1 MTRTGSGAAASRH
14 LQALLDSGAVG
25 GLADGQLLERFLA
38 KGDGAAFE
46 ALVLRHGPMVWG
58 VCRRALGDH
67 HDAQDAFQATFLV
80 LARRAASVVP
90 RELVGHWLHGVAVRT
105 ALKAK
110 GMRARRLTKERT
122 VTEMPEP
129 ASAPRPTDDRL
140 ALLDQEL
147 GRLPQKYRVPI
158 VACDLEGAT
167 QEEAARRLGCPV
179 GTLSGRLWRGRAML
193 ARRMTRR
200 GLALT
205 GGSLA
210 MLLAGEVSAAVPQA
224 LVATSVNGAVGFAA
238 GRAVAPAI
246 VSADVVRL
254 AEGVIKAMLVAHWKN
269 AALVLTALGLI
280 GSGMVLMAS
289 PPPPG
294 KSNAEGEPKVVEKG
308 AVARSN
314 RPAEQGG
321 PILRGRVV
329 DEAGRPLAGVWVVL
343 YSGFDTRIPG
353 QNMLTGADGRY
364 QFGPLTT
371 GNRLLTEEAGR
382 WDLGVGVRV
391 EHATHASDD
400 SRSWWELRVPDV
412 DGREY
417 VKDFRMVP
425 GGSIEG
431 RLIDV
436 DTGKPLPGVSLLVE
450 GFLSQQGKFGRHAM
464 TAEDGRFVLGGFFP
478 GLYNVRVELTG
489 LFPGEY
495 SDEADLARL
504 GPGRLGTVTI
514 EVERK
519 TRLDFP
525 MKAPTEA
532 WVAKVLEAHGGE
544 KALSALSAF
553 TETIRTTSGGGK
565 ATTVKHFIQFPDKY
579 RSETRYPGEGDTMI
593 DILTPQGMTYW
604 SKSADGKAVRVS
616 RLSLVERPY
625 EYWLDMLRF
634 FGPRSLLRLKD
645 AGHRVTTLGESILN
659 GRPVVGLRAQKSDA
673 RIHVDVRTIFDK
685 ETGRLLRVRDDPHG
699 SVTAFRDEQ
708 NLGAIPVAR
717 RWTSRHHNQ
726 PKETTESEV
735 VEIEAVDNFDPALFE
750 KP

>member
-1 MTRTGSGAAASRH
+1 MTRTGSGAAASRD

-38 KGDGAAFE
+38 KGDGVAFE

-110 GMRARRLTKERT
+110 GMRARRRAKETT

-129 ASAPRPTDDRL
+129 VSAPRPTDDRL

-147 GRLPQKYRVPI
+147 GRLPRKYRVPI
-158 VACDLEGAT
+158 VVCDLEGAT

-193 ARRMTRR
+193 AKRMTRR
-200 GLALT
+200 GLTLSS
-205 GGSLA
+205 GSLA
-210 MLLAGEVSAAVPQA
+210 MLLAEEASAAVPQA
-224 LVATSVNGAVGFAA
+224 LVATLVNGAVGFAA

-254 AEGVIKAMLVAHWKN
+254 AEGVIKAMLFAHWKH
-269 AALVLTALGLI
+269 AALVLTALGVL

-289 PPPPG
+289 PPPLG
-294 KSNAEGEPKVVEKG
+294 KSNVEGEPKAIEKR
-308 AVARSN
+308 AVARSA

-343 YSGFDTRIPG
+343 YSGSDTRIPG

-364 QFGPLTT
+364 RFDPLKT
-371 GNRLLTEEAGR
+371 GNRLLTGEAGR

-391 EHATHASDD
+391 EHPTHASDD
-400 SRSWWELRVPDV
+400 RRSWWELRVPDV

-417 VKDFRMVP
+417 VKDFTMVP
-425 GGSIEG
+425 GGSLEG
-431 RLIDV
+431 RVVDA
-436 DTGKPLPGVSLLVE
+436 DTGKPLPGVNLLVE
-450 GFLSQQGKFGRHAM
+450 GVLSQQGKFGRHAM
-464 TAEDGRFVLGGFFP
+464 TAEDGRFVLAGFFP
-478 GLYNVRVELTG
+478 GPYTIRVELTG

-495 SDEADLARL
+495 ADEADLSR
-504 GPGRLGTVTI
+504 PGLLVRGHVTI
-514 EVERK
+514 AAQQR
-519 TRLDFP
+519 TRVDFP
-525 MKAPTEA
+525 IKAATEA

-544 KALSALSAF
+544 KALGALSAF
-553 TETIRTTSGGGK
+553 TETIRTTPGGGK
-565 ATTVKHFIQFPDKY
+565 ATTVKHFIQLPDKY
-579 RSETRYPGEGDTMI
+579 RSETRYSGEDDTMI

-604 SKSADGKAVRVS
+604 SRSPDGKAVRVT

-645 AGHRVTTLGESILN
+645 TGHRVTALGESILN
-659 GRPVVGLRAQKSDA
+659 GRPVVGLRVQKSDA
-673 RIHVDVRTIFDK
+673 RIHADVRMIFDK
-685 ETGRLLRVRDDPHG
+685 ETGRLLRLRDDPHG
-699 SVTAFRDEQ
+699 SVTAFRDGQ

-717 RWTSRHHNQ
+717 WWTSRHHNQ
-726 PKETTESEV
+726 PKETTENEV
-735 VEIEAVDNFDPALFE
+735 VEIEAVDKFDPALFE